1 MWGYF
6 IDLVADLFS
15 ANLIGN
21 AIMLF
26 HFRAFIL
33 YDTIRSV
40 EADRYQQYCSHG
52 SILYLINYS
61 DSIMIL
67 HFVSRPLNLTV
78 VYVKLYHRFFDCM
91 EAIFLDRKSVV

>member
-6 IDLVADLFS
+6 IDFVADLFS
-15 ANLIGN
+15 AILIGN
-21 AIMLF
+21 AIILF
-26 HFRAFIL
+26 RFRALIL

-52 SILYLINYS
+52 SILINYS
-61 DSIMIL
+61 DSILIL
-67 HFVSRPLNLTV
+67 HFVSRPLYLTV

-91 EAIFLDRKSVV
+91 EAIFFLID